1 MLQAAAIF
9 CQHQRSPSPIM
20 MLHGMFKLVP
30 AWNLFVPIETLPSS
44 NQYAWLAI
52 QFFASGEIEVS
63 MSASARL
70 ASTPFSILDLAH
82 IRQGG
87 TPGEA
92 FRNSRALAQRAE
104 SLNYN
109 RFWLA
114 EHHNIRG
121 VACSATSVLIG
132 YIANATSR
140 IRVGA
145 GGIMLPNHSPLA
157 IAEQFGT
164 LESLFPGRID
174 LGVGRAPGGDS
185 AAARA
190 LRGPLVATGEDFPE
204 LLDELR
210 GYLGK
215 PQPSQRVHAYP
226 GEGTNV
232 PVYLLGSSDFSA
244 RLAGELGLPF
254 AFAAHFQPGPL
265 LPALRI
271 YRSSFR
277 PSAVLDRPYAM
288 VGIPIIVADSDEQA
302 QFLATTPIQ
311 MFLNLIRG
319 VPGPLPPPT
328 KTLEWTPVERDAVA
342 AKLGAA
348 IFGGPER
355 VATRLDAFLEETQ
368 ADELIVVT
376 NAYNF
381 EDRLHSYELLA
392 NLAGKV
398 QETPQTASAAH

>member
-1 MLQAAAIF
+1 MA
-9 CQHQRSPSPIM
+9 
-20 MLHGMFKLVP
+20 
-30 AWNLFVPIETLPSS
+30 
-44 NQYAWLAI
+44 
-52 QFFASGEIEVS
+52 
-63 MSASARL
+63 ASARL
-70 ASTPFSILDLAH
+70 TRTPLSILDLAH
-82 IRQGG
+82 VRQGG

-92 FRNSRALAQRAE
+92 FRNSRVLAQRAE
-104 SLNYN
+104 SLNYK

-132 YIANATSR
+132 HIANATSK

-190 LRGPLVATGEDFPE
+190 LRGPLITAGEDFPE
-204 LLDELR
+204 LLEELR
-210 GYLGK
+210 RYLGK
-215 PQPSQRVHAYP
+215 PQPSQRVHAQP
-226 GEGTNV
+226 GEDTNV
-232 PVYLLGSSDFSA
+232 PIYLLGSSDFSA

-254 AFAAHFQPGPL
+254 AFASHFQPGPL

-277 PSAVLDRPYAM
+277 PSVVLERPYAI
-288 VGIPIIVADSDEQA
+288 VGVPIIVADSDEQA
-302 QFLATTPIQ
+302 QFLATTPVQ

-328 KTLEWTPVERDAVA
+328 KTLEWTSAERDTVG

-348 IFGGPER
+348 IFGSPER
-355 VATRLDAFLEETQ
+355 VAAKLNMFLEETE

-376 NAYNF
+376 NTYNF

-392 NLAGKV
+392 SLAGKV
-398 QETPQTASAAH
+398 QETPQTVSAARM

>member
-1 MLQAAAIF
+1 MMGTMDSAGRIPFSVLDL
-9 CQHQRSPSPIM
+9 SPI
-20 MLHGMFKLVP
+20 
-30 AWNLFVPIETLPSS
+30 TLGGDAGRSLRNS
-44 NQYAWLAI
+44 
-52 QFFASGEIEVS
+52 
-63 MSASARL
+63 
-70 ASTPFSILDLAH
+70 LDLAQH
-82 IRQGG
+82 AERWG
-87 TPGEA
+87 
-92 FRNSRALAQRAE
+92 FRR
-104 SLNYN
+104 Y
-109 RFWLA
+109 WLA
-114 EHHNIRG
+114 EHHSMPGI
-121 VACSATSVLIG
+121 ASAATSVV
-132 YIANATSR
+132 IAHVAAGTAT

-145 GGIMLPNHSPLA
+145 GGVMLPNHSPLV

-190 LRGPLVATGEDFPE
+190 LRGPLVTTGEDFPD

-210 GYLGK
+210 RYLGK

-226 GEGTNV
+226 GEDTNV
-232 PVYLLGSSDFSA
+232 PIYLLGSSDFSA

-265 LPALRI
+265 LPALRV

-277 PSAVLDRPYAM
+277 PSSVLDRPYAM

-328 KTLEWTPVERDAVA
+328 KTLEWTSAERDAVA

-355 VATRLDAFLEETQ
+355 VAARLNSFLEETE

-392 NLAGKV
+392 SLAGKV
-398 QETPQTASAAH
+398 QENPLTVSAANRYPADEPRRRTLPH